1 MFSDIKIRAYRPQ
14 DVLKLKEFLRNSK
27 VDADL
32 LLPHG
37 FVGQATETVVAE
49 NEKNVLCAIT
59 GTLAIVLDPLIR
71 NPDAKTMEIVPA
83 IIQSARAL
91 EFYGTMHGV
100 TEAYAVISD
109 DLGNFQKFVERM
121 GYERVS
127 EGCGIFKRLLVPN
140 DACNLQNS
148 VEEKEEKDDEGHNPS
163 NL

>member
-14 DVLKLKEFLRNSK
+14 DVLKLKKFLEDSK
-27 VDADL
+27 IDADL

-37 FVGQATETVVAE
+37 FVGQATETVIAE
-49 NEKNVLCAIT
+49 NEKDILCAIT
-59 GTLAIVLDPLIR
+59 GTLAIVLDPLIK
-71 NPDAKTMEIVPA
+71 NPNAKTMEVIPA

-100 TEAYAVISD
+100 TEAYAVISN
-109 DLGNFQKFVERM
+109 DLENFQKFVERM

-140 DACNLQNS
+140 DACNLQNRDADK
-148 VEEKEEKDDEGHNPS
+148 EKENEGHDPS
-163 NL
+163 GL